1 MPKSI
6 YVGNLEW
13 NTTEQELYE
22 LFEPHG
28 IVRNAQII
36 KDHVSNRSKGF
47 GFVEMDNDD
56 DADSAIQDLQNVE
69 LRGRTLKINAA
80 RERKGR
86 TFTRP
91 SCTKTR
97 TFS

>member
-6 YVGNLEW
+6 YVGNIEW
-13 NTTEQELYE
+13 DTSEKELIE

-28 IVRNAQII
+28 IVRGVQII

-47 GFVEMDNDD
+47 GFIEMDNDD
-56 DADSAIQDLQNVE
+56 DADSAIKDLQGTE

-80 RERKGR
+80 RERN
-86 TFTRP
+86 
-91 SCTKTR
+91 SR